1 MNHFML
7 SICLSNSYRVHWVD
21 LQDNRTN
28 EKEKA
33 ESLYQEVIG
42 ARSGE
47 AQSKLDKQLT
57 SFHSAIHL
65 IGLSIVAYGRLQLLK
80 RRNQ

>member
-1 MNHFML
+1 ML
-7 SICLSNSYRVHWVD
+7 SLCLSNSYRVHWVD

-47 AQSKLDKQLT
+47 AQSKLDQSESAAKMVSLNEEIGIL
-57 SFHSAIHL
+57 SFW
-65 IGLSIVAYGRLQLLK
+65 
-80 RRNQ
+80 